1 MEATM
6 EFLPEIPIPAPPFD
20 VQKRIQKLLDYLDLN
35 SSTSISK
42 PPLNLYEDGKID
54 GVEQVY
60 IMDGKVASKEEMFR
74 GSSWS

>member
-6 EFLPEIPIPAPPFD
+6 EFSPGIPIPAPPFD
-20 VQKRIQKLLDYLDLN
+20 VQKRIQKLLDYLDPN

-42 PPLNLYEDGKID
+42 PPLNLDEDGKID

-60 IMDGKVASKEEMFR
+60 TMDGKVVSK
-74 GSSWS
+74 GDV